1 MDTDDANEMTRQVE
15 TKIGTILT
23 DGNSDGVRIEQV
35 GEKHYFFEL
44 PFACAASRP
53 NSFRVRREV
62 KRSVAGE
69 NHFLGTVAGCDDCR
83 RGMHSEW
90 SIEWPMPTLDM
101 LEPYLEG

>member
-1 MDTDDANEMTRQVE
+1 MLVETACRLSHLHTNDVFLKSLKRKHLTMDTDDANEMTLQVE

-44 PFACAASRP
+44 PFACATSRP

-62 KRSVAGE
+62 KRSVASE
-69 NHFLGTVAGCDDCR
+69 KPFSRDSCR
-83 RGMHSEW
+83 V
-90 SIEWPMPTLDM
+90 
-101 LEPYLEG
+101 